1 MHLKIERKRTKS
13 KRNFSWLQRR
23 QKHLILTLA
32 DCKSPQTGPTLYI
45 VKYSGLYFTW
55 KLPEK
60 GRVQMTTKKKLR
72 ISFAILLI
80 LLFLNVFF
88 FTDYIWIEKTLM
100 IGTIIVLL
108 ILIFHDNKKG

>member
-1 MHLKIERKRTKS
+1 M
-13 KRNFSWLQRR
+13 
-23 QKHLILTLA
+23 
-32 DCKSPQTGPTLYI
+32 
-45 VKYSGLYFTW
+45 LYFTW
-55 KLPEK
+55 KLPKK

>member
-1 MHLKIERKRTKS
+1 
-13 KRNFSWLQRR
+13 
-23 QKHLILTLA
+23 
-32 DCKSPQTGPTLYI
+32 
-45 VKYSGLYFTW
+45 
-55 KLPEK
+55 
-60 GRVQMTTKKKLR
+60 MTTKKKKLR

-108 ILIFHDNKKG
+108 ILIFHDNKKGEF

>member
-1 MHLKIERKRTKS
+1 MEATEERKS
-13 KRNFSWLQRR
+13 SN
-23 QKHLILTLA
+23 
-32 DCKSPQTGPTLYI
+32 DY
-45 VKYSGLYFTW
+45 
-55 KLPEK
+55 E
-60 GRVQMTTKKKLR
+60 KKLR

>member
-1 MHLKIERKRTKS
+1 
-13 KRNFSWLQRR
+13 
-23 QKHLILTLA
+23 
-32 DCKSPQTGPTLYI
+32 
-45 VKYSGLYFTW
+45 
-55 KLPEK
+55 
-60 GRVQMTTKKKLR
+60 MTTKKNYEKKLR

-108 ILIFHDNKKG
+108 ILIFHDNKKGWILKMSYMVARMQKMKADNLVGIGNHNQRKTQNHSNKDIDVERSHLNYDLVEGRTEN